1 MIKFFNCG
9 KPFCKNNFLKD
20 FMKLFSVECFKF
32 MNRSKTENNML
43 KNWEKMIPIP
53 VLKQL
58 KRSDKECQANKDI
71 VNKTN

>member
-1 MIKFFNCG
+1 
-9 KPFCKNNFLKD
+9 
-20 FMKLFSVECFKF
+20 MKLFSVECFKF

>member
-1 MIKFFNCG
+1 
-9 KPFCKNNFLKD
+9 
-20 FMKLFSVECFKF
+20 
-32 MNRSKTENNML
+32 ML